1 MWSGWQYA
9 SGTNGENLK
18 VADIA
23 FHQRV
28 VLCRA
33 QGAMETQNTQQGSAE
48 WEMTV
53 PSLAEKV
60 AGRYAGINWGA
71 QIYLLRRHGY
81 RREY

>member
-9 SGTNGENLK
+9 WGTNGENLK

-33 QGAMETQNTQQGSAE
+33 QDA
-48 WEMTV
+48 
-53 PSLAEKV
+53 
-60 AGRYAGINWGA
+60 
-71 QIYLLRRHGY
+71 
-81 RREY
+81 

>member
-1 MWSGWQYA
+1 MWWGWQYA
-9 SGTNGENLK
+9 SGTNGENLR

-23 FHQRV
+23 SHQRV

-33 QGAMETQNTQQGSAE
+33 QGALETQNTQQGSAE
-48 WEMTV
+48 WEKTG
-53 PSLAEKV
+53 PSLAAKA

-71 QIYLLRRHGY
+71 QIYLLRHGY